1 MSQGGNH
8 MLSTES
14 GLLLGKYLSSL
25 AKINQIFIKF
35 YFFKFYEV
43 LSRFYQDFLI
53 KFSSFFRHSSIR
65 KHFYILYPPKCE

>member
-25 AKINQIFIKF
+25 AKINQIFIKVLLSF
-35 YFFKFYEV
+35 ILSFIKFYGSFIKI
-43 LSRFYQDFLI
+43 LSRF
-53 KFSSFFRHSSIR
+53 
-65 KHFYILYPPKCE
+65 